1 MDLLATKSKQN
12 NFVSHFSFH
21 FLRGVSGD
29 GQTPCSVH
37 RKRKQI
43 FGGDER
49 GRERD
54 WRRRKRIFAIEERRG
69 EEN

>member
-21 FLRGVSGD
+21 SLRGVSVD

-37 RKRKQI
+37 RKRKLI
-43 FGGDER
+43 FGGVER
-49 GRERD
+49 GKERV
-54 WRRRKRIFAIEERRG
+54 WRRRKIIFAIEERRG